1 MTQLTT
7 PILPSPR
14 DTELSRMLSAKLEAK
29 GNANVSVQD
38 LPDSVLVLVR
48 QILTEMA
55 QGHAVSLSALP
66 KELSTQQ
73 AATVLGVSRPFV
85 IKLMD
90 EGQLAYRKVGSHRRV
105 MLDEVMVYMEGAR
118 VKRLA
123 GLAEL
128 TAEAQEFGLGY

>member
-1 MTQLTT
+1 MTQMTT
-7 PILPSPR
+7 PVLPSPR
-14 DTELSRMLSAKLEAK
+14 DAELSRLLSAKLEAK
-29 GNANVSVQD
+29 GDSNVSVQD
-38 LPDSVLVLVR
+38 LPDSVLLLVR

-66 KELSTQQ
+66 QELSTQQ

-105 MLDEVMVYMEGAR
+105 MLDEVMVYMEGTR

-128 TAEAQEFGLGY
+128 TAEAQELGLGY

>member
-1 MTQLTT
+1 MTRMTT

-14 DTELSRMLSAKLEAK
+14 DAELSRVLSAKLEAK
-29 GNANVSVQD
+29 GDASVSVRD

-105 MLDEVMVYMEGAR
+105 MLDEVMVYMEGTR

-128 TAEAQEFGLGY
+128 TAEAQEIGLGY

>member
-1 MTQLTT
+1 MTQMTT

-14 DTELSRMLSAKLEAK
+14 DAELSRVLSAKLEAK
-29 GNANVSVQD
+29 GDANVSVRD
-38 LPDSVLVLVR
+38 LPDSVLKLVR

-105 MLDEVMVYMEGAR
+105 MLDEVMVHMEGTR

-128 TAEAQEFGLGY
+128 TAEAQELGLGY

>member
-1 MTQLTT
+1 MTQMTT

-14 DTELSRMLSAKLEAK
+14 DTELSRMLSTKLEAK
-29 GNANVSVQD
+29 GDANVLVRD
-38 LPDSVLVLVR
+38 LPDSVLMLVR

-90 EGQLAYRKVGSHRRV
+90 EGQILIYEPRRSTV
-105 MLDEVMVYMEGAR
+105 PIFCTPIPAPQN
-118 VKRLA
+118 RLTNRA
-123 GLAEL
+123 DQ
-128 TAEAQEFGLGY
+128 TPRSPNPT

>member
-1 MTQLTT
+1 MTQMTT

-14 DTELSRMLSAKLEAK
+14 DAELSRLLSAKLEAK
-29 GNANVSVQD
+29 GDMNVSVRD
-38 LPDSVLVLVR
+38 LPDSVMLLVR

-55 QGHAVSLSALP
+55 QGHAVSISALP

-73 AATVLGVSRPFV
+73 AATVLGASRPFV

-105 MLDEVMVYMEGAR
+105 MLDEVMVYMKGTR

-123 GLAEL
+123 GVAEL
-128 TAEAQEFGLGY
+128 TAEAQELGLGY

>member
-1 MTQLTT
+1 MIQMTT

-14 DTELSRMLSAKLEAK
+14 DAERSRLLSAKLEAK
-29 GNANVSVQD
+29 GDANVSVRD
-38 LPDSVLVLVR
+38 LPDSVMLLVR

-105 MLDEVMVYMEGAR
+105 MLDEVMVYIEGTR

-128 TAEAQEFGLGY
+128 TAEAQELELGY

>member
-1 MTQLTT
+1 MTQMTT

-14 DTELSRMLSAKLEAK
+14 DAELSRVLSAKLEAK
-29 GNANVSVQD
+29 GDVSVSVQD
-38 LPDSVLVLVR
+38 LPYSVLMLVR

-105 MLDEVMVYMEGAR
+105 MLDEVMVYMEGTR

-128 TAEAQEFGLGY
+128 TAEAQELGLGY

>member
-1 MTQLTT
+1 MTQMTT

-14 DTELSRMLSAKLEAK
+14 DAELSRLLSAKLEAK
-29 GNANVSVQD
+29 GDSNVSVRD
-38 LPDSVLVLVR
+38 LPDSVLLLVR
-48 QILTEMA
+48 QILAEMA

-105 MLDEVMVYMEGAR
+105 MLDEVMVHMEGTR

-128 TAEAQEFGLGY
+128 TAEAQELGLGH

>member
-1 MTQLTT
+1 MTQMTT

-14 DTELSRMLSAKLEAK
+14 DAERSRVLSAKLEAK
-29 GNANVSVQD
+29 GNANVSVRD
-38 LPDSVLVLVR
+38 LPDSVLMLVR

-105 MLDEVMVYMEGAR
+105 MLDEVMVYMEGTR

-128 TAEAQEFGLGY
+128 TAEAQELGLGY

>member
-1 MTQLTT
+1 MTQMTT
-7 PILPSPR
+7 LILPSPR
-14 DTELSRMLSAKLEAK
+14 DAELSRLLSAKLEAK
-29 GNANVSVQD
+29 GDLNVSVRD
-38 LPDSVLVLVR
+38 LPDSVMLLVR

-105 MLDEVMVYMEGAR
+105 MLDEVMVYMEGTR

-128 TAEAQEFGLGY
+128 TAEAQELGLGY

>member
-1 MTQLTT
+1 MTQMTT

-14 DTELSRMLSAKLEAK
+14 DAERSRVLSAKLEAK

-66 KELSTQQ
+66 KELSTQE

-85 IKLMD
+85 IKLME

-105 MLDEVMVYMEGAR
+105 MLDEVMVYMEGTR
-118 VKRLA
+118 VKWLA

-128 TAEAQEFGLGY
+128 TAEAQELGLGY

>member
-1 MTQLTT
+1 MTQMTT
-7 PILPSPR
+7 PVLPSPR
-14 DTELSRMLSAKLEAK
+14 DAELSRLLSAKLEAK
-29 GNANVSVQD
+29 GDASVSVRD

-48 QILTEMA
+48 QILMEMA

-66 KELSTQQ
+66 QELSTQQ

-105 MLDEVMVYMEGAR
+105 MLDEVMVYMEGTR

-128 TAEAQEFGLGY
+128 TAEAQELGLGY